1 MTTYRIRHDQTQG
14 LLMRALGAVSR
25 RGLPFISVQDQ
36 DDTLTLEVEVN
47 PKTHG
52 QLLREW
58 NSIIG
63 VKGVQTWKTY
73 RWE

>member
-1 MTTYRIRHDQTQG
+1 MTTYRVSHDNSQG
-14 LLMRALGAVSR
+14 VLMRCLGAVSR
-25 RGLPFISVQDQ
+25 RGMPFISVQDQ
-36 DDTLTLEVEVN
+36 GGILTLEVEVN

-58 NSIIG
+58 RGIVG
-63 VKGVQTWKTY
+63 VSKVNVWCTH